1 MSISSFHA
9 QKAEFVDHARS
20 YGLDV
25 DFNAIENG
33 KLLRCKHEHDP
44 KQGAKKSG
52 WVKYYENP
60 DGSSVAK
67 FGYFHGDQNHKFE
80 WKCRDNVQKQ
90 TEAERDAYFAEQR
103 RLEAERK
110 IKADEETRQKQA
122 EAAVRA
128 NRTWDTAHTDP
139 NHPYLKA
146 KGIQPHN
153 SRVDPKTGELLIP
166 MSSAPNTLASV
177 QRIRLAEKGEED
189 YTPERDTFV
198 KKFQYEGQVL
208 DTYCMMGNRENKDRF
223 IILCEG
229 FATAASI
236 SEARPDGMVMAAMT
250 ANNMVIMAQR
260 LKETLPEEY
269 TIMVAADNDV
279 YPKKDGRIINVGL
292 NTGEHIKEC
301 GDIEYALPTFENVDT
316 STKPKDFNDLHQL
329 CGIEEVRK
337 QLNAVL
343 QPLLDSKHALRV
355 ESENILL
362 RNELDSKANAEFQP
376 QAAQDIPANTST
388 RRQQG

>member
-9 QKAEFVDHARS
+9 QKAEFVEHART

-25 DFNAIENG
+25 DYNAVENG

-60 DGSSVAK
+60 DGSSVAT
-67 FGYFHGDQNHKFE
+67 FGYFQGDQNHKFQ

-90 TEAERDAYFAEQR
+90 TDAERDAYFAEQR
-103 RLEAERK
+103 RLEVERK
-110 IKADEETRQKQA
+110 TKAEEETRQKQA

-128 NRTWDTAHTDP
+128 NKTWDMAHTDP
-139 NHPYLKA
+139 NHPYLIA

-166 MSSAPNTLASV
+166 MSSAPNTLASL
-177 QRIRLAEKGEED
+177 QRIRLTEKGDED
-189 YTPERDTFV
+189 FIPERNTFV
-198 KKFQYEGQVL
+198 KKFQFEGQVL
-208 DTYCMMGNRENKDRF
+208 ETYCMMGNRENTERF

-236 SEARPDGMVMAAMT
+236 SEARPEGLVMAAMT
-250 ANNMVIMAQR
+250 ANNMVVMAQR

-279 YPKKDGRIINVGL
+279 YPKKDGRIMNVGL
-292 NTGEHIKEC
+292 NTAEHIKEC
-301 GDIEYALPTFENVDT
+301 GDIEYVLPTFDNVDV
-316 STKPKDFNDLHQL
+316 SAKPKDFNDLHQL
-329 CGIEEVRK
+329 CGVDEVRK
-337 QLNAVL
+337 QLDAVL

-362 RNELDSKANAEFQP
+362 KNQLTKNDAEHQQAVQNIPPNA
-376 QAAQDIPANTST
+376 TST